1 MYKNYVFKNSI
12 VMLIVIMISG
22 VLAQTTYSLLS
33 PPSPKGQHNLIVQD
47 VTIVDVKTGKL
58 TPKQSI
64 VITGNEITR
73 IDNTANI
80 DVPDDAHVIKASG
93 KYVIPGLWDMHVH
106 MEQFMDSA
114 VPLLLANGVTGARE
128 MGSSLTHVKLTQNMH
143 NKGTLM
149 PRIAYSGKVINKF
162 PNDQVP
168 PHHFNLKTEG
178 EARKAV
184 QLLKQHKVDHVKMY
198 SYMPENL
205 YAAVMD
211 EAKKLNLPVSGH
223 LPLTIRA
230 DQASNDGMRSFEHLH
245 GMHIATA
252 SQKSGIFNRYLK
264 EVVAGALNK
273 DHLLYYD
280 YEIKAAEQ
288 YNAGESQKL
297 YEIFKQNDTFQV
309 PTLVTMVSTVKPS
322 PDQRIKYVAPSIQKQ
337 WLAAI
342 KRSQSNN
349 REVMTV
355 NKMMKINSDLIRK
368 MNQAGVP
375 IMAGSDTTY
384 MMPNL
389 YYGFSLHEELQLLVE
404 AGLSPLQA
412 LQSATIN
419 PARFLENE
427 DKQGTVEEGKLAD
440 LVLLDANPLD
450 DIRNTTRI
458 HAVVMNGHL
467 IDQTEIKKMVK
478 TYPIIKEFARKNTAL
493 PR

>member
-1 MYKNYVFKNSI
+1 MSKNVLFKNSI
-12 VMLIVIMISG
+12 MMLIVIMISG
-22 VLAQTTYSLLS
+22 VLAHTTYSLLG
-33 PPSPKGQHNLIVQD
+33 PPSPKGKSDLIIQD
-47 VTIVDVKTGKL
+47 VTVVDVNSGKL

-64 VITGNEITR
+64 IITSNKIAR
-73 IDNTANI
+73 IDDTANI
-80 DVPDDAHVIKASG
+80 DVPDNARIIKASG

-106 MEQFMDSA
+106 MEHFMDSA
-114 VPLLLANGVTGARE
+114 VPLLLANGVTGVRE
-128 MGSSLTHVKLTQNMH
+128 MGTSLNHVKLTQKMH

-168 PHHFNLKTEG
+168 PHHFSLKTEA

-205 YAAVMD
+205 YTAVID

-223 LPLTIRA
+223 LPLTVRA

-264 EVVAGALNK
+264 EVADGALDK

-288 YNAGESQKL
+288 YNAEESQNL
-297 YEIFKQNDTFQV
+297 FEIFKQNDTFQV
-309 PTLVTMVSTVKPS
+309 PTLVTMTSTVKPS
-322 PDQRIKYVAPSIQKQ
+322 PDQRIKYVAPAIQKQ
-337 WLAAI
+337 WLAAM
-342 KRSQSNN
+342 KRTQSNK
-349 REVMTV
+349 REVTTV
-355 NKMMKINSDLIRK
+355 NKMVKINSDLIRK

-389 YYGFSLHEELQLLVE
+389 YYGFSLHEELQLLVK
-404 AGLSPLQA
+404 AGLSPLEA

-419 PARFLENE
+419 PARYLNSEH
-427 DKQGTVEEGKLAD
+427 KQGTVEEGKLAD
-440 LVLLDANPLD
+440 LVILDANPLT

-458 HAVVMNGHL
+458 HAVVVNGHL
-467 IDQTEIKKMVK
+467 LDHTKIKSMVK
-478 TYPIIKEFARKNTAL
+478 TYPVINEFSRKK
-493 PR
+493 